1 MFILSTT
8 VSNTLE
14 DLHGSTIESVKQILP
29 IPYENITAPVKCSEL
44 TCQFGVLVG
53 ITGSIKGKVLYKS
66 NADFFSSV
74 GELMFGM
81 ALEGD
86 MLKSFAGELGNMISG
101 GLCTNVFS
109 KGMTIDI
116 TAPTIMEGSMA
127 LSGFKEAIEIEMT
140 FQNGKKLAIGLMID

>member
-14 DLHGSTIESVKQILP
+14 DLHVSTIESITQVLP
-29 IPYENITAPVKCSEL
+29 IPHENITAPELRSEL

-53 ITGSIKGKVLYKS
+53 ITGSINGKVLYKS
-66 NADFFSSV
+66 DVDFFSSV

-81 ALEGD
+81 ELEGD

-116 TAPTIMEGSMA
+116 TAPTIMEGNMS
-127 LSGFKEAIEIEMT
+127 LSGFKEAIEIVMT
-140 FQNGKKLAIGLMID
+140 FQGGKKLEIGLMID